1 MGKLHKIMH
10 LDNSVLSPEDHTAVK
25 TIECTSDKARSVI
38 GLPKVYDLKG
48 NLLAEEENLVVLSGR
63 EFLAQKLA
71 DLALDGYDL
80 TSYQIRYF
88 GVGVG
93 GTEGTPPSTV
103 GPFDTDIELSSKV
116 KISLSGISDPA
127 NDYKYIDAGYLKR
140 INSDGSIAINQEEHT
155 INTSTGQEIV
165 NRFTAITF
173 NILIQ
178 ENEPAEKPVKFN
190 EASLY
195 AVKYVDGVPTD
206 EKILFA
212 RFTTLDKYLDL
223 KDGISIEWSIL
234 V

>member
-1 MGKLHKIMH
+1 MGKIHNIMH
-10 LDNSVLSPEDHTAVK
+10 LDNSVLSPEDNTHVK
-25 TIECTSDKARSVI
+25 KIECTSEKTRSII
-38 GLPKVYDLKG
+38 GLPTVSDLNG
-48 NLLAEEENLVVLSGR
+48 NVLAKEENLVVLSGR

-71 DLALDGYDL
+71 DLALDGNDL

-88 GVGVG
+88 GIGTG

-103 GPFDTDIELSSKV
+103 GPFDTDIDLTNKV
-116 KISLSGISDPA
+116 KISVGGISDPA

-140 INSDGSIAINQEEHT
+140 INSDGSIVINQEEHT
-155 INTSTGQEIV
+155 INTNSGQEVV
-165 NRFTAITF
+165 NKFTAITF

-178 ENEPAEKPVKFN
+178 EEEPAEKPVKFN

-195 AVKYVDGVPTD
+195 AVKYVDGIPTD
-206 EKILFA
+206 DKILFA

-223 KDGISIEWSIL
+223 KDGISIEWNIL

>member
-10 LDNSVLSPEDHTAVK
+10 LDNSVLSPDDSTNVK

-38 GLPKVYDLKG
+38 GLPKVYDLQG

-71 DLALDGYDL
+71 DLALDGNDL

-88 GVGVG
+88 GVGIG
-93 GTEGTPPSTV
+93 GTEGTPPVTV
-103 GPFDTDIELSSKV
+103 GPFDTDLELTSRV
-116 KISLSGISDPA
+116 KISIAGISDPA

-140 INSDGSIAINQEEHT
+140 INSDGSIVINQEEHT
-155 INTSTGQEIV
+155 INTNENQVVV
-165 NRFTAITF
+165 NKFTAITF

-178 ENEPAEKPVKFN
+178 EDEPAEKPVKFN

-195 AVKYVDGVPTD
+195 AVKYIEGVPTD
-206 EKILFA
+206 DKILFA